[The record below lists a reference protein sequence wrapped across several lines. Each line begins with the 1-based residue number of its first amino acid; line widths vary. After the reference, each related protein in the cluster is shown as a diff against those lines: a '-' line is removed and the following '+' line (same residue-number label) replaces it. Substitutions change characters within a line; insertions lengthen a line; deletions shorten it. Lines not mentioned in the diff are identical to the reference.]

1 MKKNLNN
8 KGFTLIEVLAV
19 IVLLAVIMAIALPNI
34 TGSLDR
40 QSCKMVESRAKLI
53 ESAAQFYVSDH
64 RTGVKNKLH
73 TTNHWCKIS
82 TDKLIETKDIVQSD
96 LGEGKEKIEGY
107 IVYDQDDESYTFCVQ
122 DLDSLDNVDDG
133 VEILDSCNINEDVAV
148 CASASI
154 ASVPLCYDV
163 TP

>member
-40 QSCKMVESRAKLI
+40 QSCKMVKSRAKLI
-53 ESAAQFYVSDH
+53 ESAAQFYVSDN
-64 RTGVKNKLH
+64 RTGVKNNLDS
-73 TTNHWCKIS
+73 TEHWCKIS

-107 IVYDQDDESYTFCVQ
+107 IVYDQDDESYTFCIV
-122 DLDSLDNVDDG
+122 DLALPEEPDISDTCHINKDVTVCDNID
-133 VEILDSCNINEDVAV
+133 
-148 CASASI
+148 
-154 ASVPLCYDV
+154 SVPLCYDV
-163 TP
+163 IS